1 MARPLRVEFEEAI
14 YHVCTRGNARQRI
27 FWDDRDRSRFI
38 ELLAESARRFD
49 VSIFCFVLMGNH
61 VHLVAQTHRPN
72 LSRWM
77 HWLTVAYTVFF
88 NRRHRSSGHLFQG
101 RYKSFLVQEGDYLLG
116 LSRYIHLNSVRGMS
130 LGRGMPSERR
140 KRLRAFRWSSYPGYA
155 GLKKSYPFV
164 EEKMVLGEL
173 GGAQKGERLR
183 YRRFVEEGLVR
194 EVENPFE
201 AVRWQAVLGNEIFV
215 QKLRDRLKGLHR
227 HRREIPSL
235 RRIGEGVT
243 TEEVLE
249 KVAKKFKVEA
259 KRLLKKGERG
269 LEARNVA
276 IWMIWESGTKSLREI
291 GELFGGLDYAAVAQ
305 RIRRT
310 RLAHSARAT
319 SNLLKEM
326 LNVEIWACPDFSD
339 S

>member
-1 MARPLRVEFEEAI
+1 MARPLRVEFEDAI
-14 YHVCTRGNARQRI
+14 YHVCSRGNARQRI
-27 FWDDRDRSRFI
+27 FWDDRDRNRFI

-49 VSIFCFVLMGNH
+49 AAIFCFVLMGNH

-77 HWLTVAYTVFF
+77 HWLTVAYAVFF
-88 NRRHRSSGHLFQG
+88 NRRHRASGHLFQG

-116 LSRYIHLNSVRGMS
+116 LSRYLHLNPVRGVS
-130 LGRGMPSERR
+130 LGRGTPSERR
-140 KRLRAFRWSSYPGYA
+140 KRLRAFRWSSYLGYA
-155 GLKKSYPFV
+155 GLKKPYSFV
-164 EEKMVLGEL
+164 EEEMVLGEL
-173 GGAQKGERLR
+173 GGVRKDERVR

-201 AVRWQAVLGNEIFV
+201 AVRWQAVLGNETFV

-235 RRIGEGVT
+235 RRIGRGVR

-249 KVAKKFKVEA
+249 KVAKKFRVQRE
-259 KRLLKKGERG
+259 RMLRKGERG
-269 LEARNVA
+269 LKARNVA
-276 IWMIWESGTKSLREI
+276 MWMIWESGTKSLREI

-310 RLAHSARAT
+310 RLAHSARTT
-319 SNLLKEM
+319 SHLRKEM
-326 LNVEIWACPDFSD
+326 LNVEI
-339 S
+339 